1 MTVDSVRKFC
11 MSFPRATENLQ
22 WEEDLCFK
30 VNGKI
35 FAVLA
40 LGSVPQK
47 MTFKCNPETFAELTE
62 REGIV
67 PAPYVGRYK
76 WVQLDRLD
84 ALTGPELEDLIGQ
97 SYEMV
102 TAKAK
107 SAGTKKREPEARRKK
122 IAG

>member
-11 MSFPRATENLQ
+11 LSLPHATENLQ

-30 VNGKI
+30 INGKI

-40 LGSVPQK
+40 LGFVPQK
-47 MTFKCNPETFAELTE
+47 ITFKCNPETFAELTE

-84 ALTGPELEDLIGQ
+84 VLTGPELEALIEH

-107 SAGTKKREPEARRKK
+107 SPGTRKRKARRK
-122 IAG
+122 

>member
-1 MTVDSVRKFC
+1 MTVDSVRKYC
-11 MSFPRATENLQ
+11 LSFPLATENLQ

-47 MTFKCNPETFAELTE
+47 ITFKCNPETFAELTE
-62 REGIV
+62 REGIA
-67 PAPYVGRYK
+67 PAPYVGRYR
-76 WVQLDRLD
+76 WVQVDRLD
-84 ALTGPELEDLIGQ
+84 VLIGSELEDLIGQ

-107 SAGTKKREPEARRKK
+107 SAGTTQRKGQRNK
-122 IAG
+122 TTR

>member
-1 MTVDSVRKFC
+1 MTVDSVRKYC
-11 MSFPRATENLQ
+11 LSFPLATENLQ

-47 MTFKCNPETFAELTE
+47 ITFKCKAETFAELTE
-62 REGIV
+62 RDGIV

-84 ALTGPELEDLIGQ
+84 VPNRSELENLLGQ

-107 SAGTKKREPEARRKK
+107 SAGTKKRKGRKK
-122 IAG
+122 IPG

>member
-1 MTVDSVRKFC
+1 LKVD
-11 MSFPRATENLQ
+11 
-22 WEEDLCFK
+22 
-30 VNGKI
+30 GKI

-62 REGIV
+62 RQGIV

-84 ALTGPELEDLIGQ
+84 VLTGPELEDLIGQ

-102 TAKAK
+102 TAKGK
-107 SAGTKKREPEARRKK
+107 SAGTKKRGLKHGERK
-122 IAG
+122 